1 MILQKKLPAPF
12 IPAIKDDTD
21 VQYFDEEF
29 TSENTDI
36 MSYIP
41 QKSIEV
47 IKANQNKFKD
57 FSK

>member
-1 MILQKKLPAPF
+1 MILQKKYPAPF
-12 IPAIKDDTD
+12 IPNLNDQTD

-29 TSENTDI
+29 TSEDTD

-41 QKSIEV
+41 QKNMEV

-57 FSK
+57 FNQ